1 VSDETR
7 ELLEKGRLDL
17 EAARTLLRGG
27 YKAQAISRAYYAAFY
42 AAEAALL
49 RIGETR
55 SKHAGVISAFRKRVV
70 KEGGVDPD
78 LGAALA
84 SLFRLRLDADYGPGP
99 LNAAQ
104 AEGAIADAERFVS
117 GVEAW
122 LAGRS

>member
-17 EAARTLLRGG
+17 EAARTLIRAG
-27 YKAQAISRAYYAAFY
+27 YQAQAISRAYYAAFY

-49 RIGETR
+49 RLGETR
-55 SKHAGVISAFRKRVV
+55 SKHAGVISGFRKRVV

-99 LNAAQ
+99 FTLAQ
-104 AEGAIADAERFVS
+104 AEGAIADAERFVL
-117 GVEAW
+117 GVGAW